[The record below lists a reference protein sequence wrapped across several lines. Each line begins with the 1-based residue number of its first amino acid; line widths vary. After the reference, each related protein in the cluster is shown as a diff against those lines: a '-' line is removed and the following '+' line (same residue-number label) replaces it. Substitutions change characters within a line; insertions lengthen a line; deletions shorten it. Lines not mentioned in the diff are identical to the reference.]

1 MDVSTW
7 KDIWHVMFY
16 VASLMFYGTVTV
28 VAFKGLGDVTSMV
41 GRMIEERR
49 QST

>member
-7 KDIWHVMFY
+7 KEVWHVIFY

-28 VAFKGLGDVTSMV
+28 VAIKGLGDVTSMI
-41 GRMIEERR
+41 GGMIKERR

>member
-7 KDIWHVMFY
+7 KEIWHVIFY

-28 VAFKGLGDVTSMV
+28 VAVKGAGDVVSMI
-41 GRMIEERR
+41 GKMIEGRR
-49 QST
+49 RSS